1 MSNVPTPP
9 PSYRESAQT
18 PAPPPLGRPELS
30 PLTLDG
36 NLIYPVAPPT
46 TALYELTHELDA
58 GYRKIGISRLCPNR
72 NTAQYGI
79 IREKHIYDFSQPIFS
94 SSVEITGKRQSCL
107 SAVLC
112 LRMSRGIIK
121 RGWEL
126 FRLRLNGQADD
137 LVFRIRPTRSPE
149 KQETLQWEDADQSLV
164 AVETVCIPGGANV
177 RPVLHIVRDMDDRL
191 IDALITAWCAKI
203 WIGHQFAAGEMK
215 NLEADMVTGP
225 MEVIMNGCLYGYF
238 GHNRDQ

>member
-1 MSNVPTPP
+1 MSNARTPP
-9 PSYRESAQT
+9 PSYGESAQT

-36 NLIYPVAPPT
+36 NLIYPVVPPT

-72 NTAQYGI
+72 NTAQHGNV
-79 IREKHIYDFSQPIFS
+79 REKHIYDFSQPIFS
-94 SSVEITGKRQSCL
+94 SSVEITGKRKSCL
-107 SAVLC
+107 SAALC

-126 FRLRLNGQADD
+126 FRLRLNGQTDD
-137 LVFRIRPTRSPE
+137 LIFRIRPRHSPE
-149 KQETLQWEDADQSLV
+149 KQETLQWEDANQSLV
-164 AVETVCIPGGANV
+164 AIETVCIPGGSNV
-177 RPVLHIVRDMDDRL
+177 RPVFHIVCDMDDRL

-203 WIGHQFAAGEMK
+203 WIGHQLAAAAMRDPEG
-215 NLEADMVTGP
+215 DMGASRTLGV
-225 MEVIMNGCLYGYF
+225 
-238 GHNRDQ
+238 